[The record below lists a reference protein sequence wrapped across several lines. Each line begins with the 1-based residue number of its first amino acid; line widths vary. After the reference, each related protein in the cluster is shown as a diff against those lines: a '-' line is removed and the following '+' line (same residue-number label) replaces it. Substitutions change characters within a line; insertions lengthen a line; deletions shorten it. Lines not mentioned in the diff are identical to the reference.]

1 MTKAAVVYDSKF
13 GNNMRLAKAL
23 AKGLTYEGVSVDC
36 LKVSEFDEAS
46 LTDYDLIVV
55 GGPTN
60 MARMSKRMQGFF
72 HRLKTVKLR
81 GKKGFCFGTRIE
93 SRMNILDINGSAK
106 KIEGKLRGRGV
117 SIVKP
122 AVNVIVEGREGPT
135 VPGSTE
141 LFNRIGSEL
150 ARLIEG

>member
-1 MTKAAVVYDSKF
+1 MTKAAVVYDSRF
-13 GNNMRLAKAL
+13 GNNKRLADAL
-23 AKGLTYEGVSVDC
+23 TKGLTGEGVAVDC
-36 LKVSEFDEAS
+36 LKVGEFDEAN

-60 MARMSKRMQGFF
+60 MARMSKPMQEFF
-72 HRLKTVKLR
+72 HHLKSIRLR

-93 SRMNILDINGSAK
+93 SKMNVFDINGSAK

-117 SIVKP
+117 RMVKP

-135 VPGSTE
+135 VSGSVE
-141 LFNRIGSEL
+141 EFNRIGAEL
-150 ARLIEG
+150 AGLIEG